1 MLVQISR
8 QDHKTSW
15 NNNENDDDDDDDDD
29 IYISF
34 YLDIL
39 PSLVTNNVQK

>member
-15 NNNENDDDDDDDDD
+15 NNNENDDDD

>member
-15 NNNENDDDDDDDDD
+15 NNNENDDDDDD

>member
-15 NNNENDDDDDDDDD
+15 NNNENGDDDDDDD

-34 YLDIL
+34 YLDVL
-39 PSLVTNNVQK
+39 PSLVTYNVQK

>member
-15 NNNENDDDDDDDDD
+15 KNNENDDDDDD

-39 PSLVTNNVQK
+39 PSLVTNNAQK

>member
-15 NNNENDDDDDDDDD
+15 NNNDDDDDD